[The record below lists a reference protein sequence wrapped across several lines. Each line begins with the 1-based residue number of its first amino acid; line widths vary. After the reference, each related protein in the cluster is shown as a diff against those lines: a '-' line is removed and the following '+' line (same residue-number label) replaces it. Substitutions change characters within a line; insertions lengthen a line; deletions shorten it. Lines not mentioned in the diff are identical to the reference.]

1 MFLKDRRA
9 HSGSLRAGT
18 LHTESIKTVAVSKIE
33 LQFFCHIG
41 NCVSYITKNLRGI
54 ALWRKGT
61 VSLKRPAAGG
71 ESRKRDSFYNGLESS
86 AQNCGIL

>member
-18 LHTESIKTVAVSKIE
+18 LHTQSIKTVAVSKIE
-33 LQFFCHIG
+33 LQFFCYIG
-41 NCVSYITKNLRGI
+41 NCVSYITKTLRGI

-71 ESRKRDSFYNGLESS
+71 ESRKRDSFYN
-86 AQNCGIL
+86 